1 MELYSNENNF
11 NIFYEKKRKELKNL
25 QTLNEFVK
33 PNPYFV
39 YFMFKDTIH
48 VDDYGSIKETLFK
61 FPTLNKV
68 SPFPSDPLRA
78 LRTRPRST
86 SSATTSTPRFPS
98 ATMSTRT
105 NGLSRSSMTATLPS
119 STSALLQLRSRL
131 MRSLSQEED
140 LRPRRTRAFTSL
152 SRMRSPTNVL

>member
-68 SPFPSDPLRA
+68 SPSPSDFFRA

-105 NGLSRSSMTATLPS
+105 SGLSRSSMTATLPS
-119 STSALLQLRSRL
+119 STSALLQLRSRP
-131 MRSLSQEED
+131 MRS
-140 LRPRRTRAFTSL
+140 
-152 SRMRSPTNVL
+152 

>member
-1 MELYSNENNF
+1 MMKEQIDKEIRSLQEKKKKLKERDREIIDQKNDLTTSVKNMDLYSNENNF

-68 SPFPSDPLRA
+68 SENQLVTVLGHLESSQNLPFR
-78 LRTRPRST
+78 
-86 SSATTSTPRFPS
+86 
-98 ATMSTRT
+98 
-105 NGLSRSSMTATLPS
+105 
-119 STSALLQLRSRL
+119 
-131 MRSLSQEED
+131 
-140 LRPRRTRAFTSL
+140 
-152 SRMRSPTNVL
+152 

>member
-68 SPFPSDPLRA
+68 SLIQANSVGNPK
-78 LRTRPRST
+78 
-86 SSATTSTPRFPS
+86 
-98 ATMSTRT
+98 
-105 NGLSRSSMTATLPS
+105 
-119 STSALLQLRSRL
+119 
-131 MRSLSQEED
+131 LSQNLLVRWRCKLQD
-140 LRPRRTRAFTSL
+140 LVVLRHQRGRMVNKKIEWQQCQQILPVFGCNCSFSQRDSHHWRWLPTQERRSYL
-152 SRMRSPTNVL
+152 SHSQERNQ